1 MRNEGILVPSAAGKK
16 ILEVRAQHP
25 ERILAEH
32 YPALGMDPELM
43 KAHEALD
50 RLVDKAFGATRKLT
64 TTEARLAILF
74 ANYASMA
81 SSSGSSSPAPSFAYS
96 RAVSA

>member
-1 MRNEGILVPSAAGKK
+1 
-16 ILEVRAQHP
+16 
-25 ERILAEH
+25 
-32 YPALGMDPELM
+32 MDPELV

-74 ANYASMA
+74 ANYASMT
-81 SSSGSSSPAPSFAYS
+81 SGS
-96 RAVSA
+96 